1 MPVLFCPFE
10 ASAMHFK
17 VELPDWVV
25 EESEKLPEFMPD
37 LDSQMEAVIRFSRIN
52 FQKETGGPFAAGV
65 FEKETGKRIV
75 IGVNRVVPGNNSTAH
90 AEIVTIGMA
99 QSILNTFDLGGPG
112 MPHYRLVV
120 NARPCAMCFGS
131 IPWSGVRSLAFA
143 AAGEEVEKITGFDE
157 GPIHP
162 QWKQELEARNI
173 EVIENVMA
181 EDAYKVFREFA
192 ASGAPVYNGRSG

>member
-1 MPVLFCPFE
+1 MQFTVT
-10 ASAMHFK
+10 
-17 VELPDWVV
+17 LPEWVQ
-25 EESEKLPEFMPD
+25 EESAKLPEFMPT
-37 LDSQMEAVIRFSRIN
+37 LESQMEAVIEFSRIN

-99 QSILNTFDLGGPG
+99 QAILDTFDLGGPG
-112 MPHYRLVV
+112 MPNYRLVV

-143 AAGEEVEKITGFDE
+143 AAGEKVESITGFDE

-162 QWKQELEARNI
+162 NWQQELEDRGI
-173 EVIENVMA
+173 EVVEEVMA
-181 EDAYKVFREFA
+181 EKAYEVFREFA
-192 ASGAPVYNGRSG
+192 ASGYPIYNGRSGD

>member
-1 MPVLFCPFE
+1 
-10 ASAMHFK
+10 MHFK
-17 VELPDWVV
+17 VELPDWVL
-25 EESEKLPEFMPD
+25 EESAKLPEFMPT
-37 LDSQMEAVIRFSRIN
+37 LESQMEAVIRFSRIN

-65 FEKETGKRIV
+65 FEKNTGKRIV

-99 QSILNTFDLGGPG
+99 QSILETFDLGGPG
-112 MPHYRLVV
+112 MPHYQLVV

-131 IPWSGVRSLAFA
+131 IPWSGIRSLAFA
-143 AAGEEVEKITGFDE
+143 AAGEEVENITGFDE

-162 QWKQELEARNI
+162 QWKQELEFRNI

-181 EDAYKVFREFA
+181 EEAYKVFREFA
-192 ASGAPVYNGRSG
+192 ASGAPIYNGRSGQAP

>member
-1 MPVLFCPFE
+1 
-10 ASAMHFK
+10 MHFK
-17 VELPDWVV
+17 VELPDWVL
-25 EESEKLPEFMPD
+25 EESEKLPEFMPT
-37 LDSQMEAVIRFSRIN
+37 LESQMEAVIRFSRIN

-65 FEKETGKRIV
+65 FEKESGKRVV
-75 IGVNRVVPGNNSTAH
+75 IGVNRVVPGNNSTSH

-99 QSILNTFDLGGPG
+99 QSILKTFDLGGTD

-131 IPWSGVRSLAFA
+131 IPWSGIRSLAFA
-143 AAGEEVEKITGFDE
+143 ASGEDVERITGFDE

-162 QWKQELEARNI
+162 QWKQELESRDI

-181 EDAYKVFREFA
+181 EEACEGFREFA
-192 ASGAPVYNGRSG
+192 ASDAQVYNGRGGE

>member
-1 MPVLFCPFE
+1 
-10 ASAMHFK
+10 MHFK
-17 VELPDWVV
+17 IELPNWVI
-25 EESEKLPEFMPD
+25 EESEKLPEIIPT
-37 LDSQMEAVIRFSRIN
+37 LESQMEAVIRFSRIN
-52 FQKETGGPFAAGV
+52 FQKETGGPFAAGI
-65 FEKETGKRIV
+65 FEKETGKRVV

-99 QSILNTFDLGGPG
+99 QAILKTFDLGGPG
-112 MPHYRLVV
+112 MPNYRLVV

-143 AAGEEVEKITGFDE
+143 AAGEEVERITGFDE

-162 QWKQELEARNI
+162 QWQQELESRNI

-181 EDAYKVFREFA
+181 EQAYEVFREFA
-192 ASGAPVYNGRSG
+192 ASDSPIYNGRSGE